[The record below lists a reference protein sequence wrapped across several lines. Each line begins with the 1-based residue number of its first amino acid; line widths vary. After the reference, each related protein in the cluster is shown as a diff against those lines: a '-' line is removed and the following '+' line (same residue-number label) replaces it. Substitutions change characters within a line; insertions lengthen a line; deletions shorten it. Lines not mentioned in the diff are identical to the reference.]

1 MNPIP
6 DRNNIPLLTL
16 LDGAPVSHF
25 KLREFE
31 NRDGLAMVHASV
43 LLSLEKTR
51 RDLCTRYGEEVWIL
65 ITDAVRTPE
74 DLKRIAARYGWTDEG
89 GSVARRSKHLAEF
102 GGIAVDLVAVI
113 ARNRTRVP
121 QKVLGALCRQHFDF
135 VKDDYKDGHVH
146 ADMRKLIIDN

>member
-1 MNPIP
+1 MAG
-6 DRNNIPLLTL
+6 RNNIPLLTL

-51 RDLCTRYGEEVWIL
+51 RDLCARYGEEVWIL
-65 ITDAVRTPE
+65 ITDAVRTPD
-74 DLKRIAARYGWTDEG
+74 DLQRLAARYGWTDEG

-113 ARNRTRVP
+113 KRTRNRVP
-121 QKVLGALCRQHFDF
+121 QEMLGALCRQHFDLCERRLQ
-135 VKDDYKDGHVH
+135 GRPRTRRHEE
-146 ADMRKLIIDN
+146 IDN

>member
-1 MNPIP
+1 MSG
-6 DRNNIPLLTL
+6 RNNIPLLTL

-31 NRDGLAMVHASV
+31 NRSGLAMVHASV

-51 RDLCTRYGEEVWIL
+51 RDLCERYGEEVWIL

-74 DLKRIAARYGWTDEG
+74 DLQRLAARYGWADQG
-89 GSVARRSKHLAEF
+89 GTVARRSKHLAEF
-102 GGIAVDLVAVI
+102 GGIAVDMVAVI
-113 ARNRTRVP
+113 ARTRARVP
-121 QKVLGALCRQHFDF
+121 QEVLGGLCRKHFSF

-146 ADMRKLIIDN
+146 ADNRKVEGRR